1 MNKEFA
7 FYLGAIIALFLL
19 LLGWLFSTPEAI
31 ARFAAPDHL
40 KTETTLVKIT
50 LEGGHGSGVHIGN
63 GYILTAAHVVK
74 DAKTATLKTKDGKT
88 RQAAVLWANTEYDIA
103 LLRSQ
108 DGNMD
113 AAALDCRIAQAGD
126 FITSYGNPLNVE
138 FAAAFGRIAGEP
150 RALGPWKSVFVT
162 DITTVMG
169 QSGGPVFDADG
180 RLIGITVGV
189 MGAPMGFSHSLVGY
203 GFVVPSRAVCD
214 LLARGEPA

>member
-7 FYLGAIIALFLL
+7 FYLGAIVALFLL

-31 ARFAAPDHL
+31 ARFAAPDYL

-74 DAKTATLKTKDGKT
+74 DAKTAMLKTKDGKI
-88 RQAAVLWANTEYDIA
+88 RQATILWANKEYDIA
-103 LLRSQ
+103 LLRSE
-108 DGNMD
+108 DTKMD
-113 AAALDCRIAQAGD
+113 AAALDCRLAQAGD
-126 FITSYGNPLNVE
+126 SITSYGNPLNVE
-138 FAAAFGRIAGEP
+138 FASAYGRIAGEP

-214 LLARGEPA
+214 LLAREEPA

>member
-1 MNKEFA
+1 MKREFA
-7 FYLGAIIALFLL
+7 FYFASIVALFLL
-19 LLGWLFSTPEAI
+19 LLAWLFSTPEAI
-31 ARFAAPDHL
+31 ARFAAPDYL
-40 KTETTLVKIT
+40 KTETTLVKIS
-50 LEGGHGSGVHIGN
+50 LEGGHGSGVSIGN

-88 RQAAVLWANTEYDIA
+88 RRAAVLWANTEYDIA

-113 AAALDCRIAQAGD
+113 AATLDCRIAQAGD

>member
-1 MNKEFA
+1 MNKEIA

-19 LLGWLFSTPEAI
+19 LLAWLFSTPEAI
-31 ARFAAPDHL
+31 ARFAAPDYP
-40 KTETTLVKIT
+40 KTETTVVKVI
-50 LEGGHGSGVHIGN
+50 LKNGHGSGVSIGN
-63 GYILTAAHVVK
+63 GYVLTAAHVVQ
-74 DAKTATLKTKDGKT
+74 DSKTATLKTKDG
-88 RQAAVLWANTEYDIA
+88 RNMEAAVLWSNKEYDIA
-103 LLRSQ
+103 LLRFEGAQ
-108 DGNMD
+108 ID
-113 AAALDCRIAQAGD
+113 AASLDCRVAQLGD
-126 FITSYGNPLNVE
+126 TIISYGNPLNVE
-138 FAAAFGRIAGEP
+138 FASAYGRIAGEP
-150 RALGPWKSVFVT
+150 RAFGPWQSVFVT

>member
-7 FYLGAIIALFLL
+7 FYLGAIVALFLL

-31 ARFAAPDHL
+31 ARFAAPDYL
-40 KTETTLVKIT
+40 KTETTVVKVV
-50 LEGGHGSGVHIGN
+50 LKNGHGSGVSIGN
-63 GYILTAAHVVK
+63 GYVLTAAHVVQ
-74 DAKTATLKTKDGKT
+74 DSKTATLKTKDG
-88 RQAAVLWANTEYDIA
+88 RNMEAAVLWSNKEYDIA
-103 LLRSQ
+103 LLRSRY
-108 DGNMD
+108 GNMD
-113 AAALDCRIAQAGD
+113 AAALDCRVARTGD

-138 FAAAFGRIAGEP
+138 FAAAYGRIAGEP
-150 RALGPWKSVFVT
+150 RKFGPWQSVFVT

-203 GFVVPSRAVCD
+203 GFVVPSSSVCE

>member
-1 MNKEFA
+1 MKREFL
-7 FYLGAIIALFLL
+7 FYFAAIVALFLL
-19 LLGWLFSTPEAI
+19 LLAWLFSTPEAI
-31 ARFAAPDHL
+31 ARFAAPDYP
-40 KTETTLVKIT
+40 KTETTVVKVV
-50 LEGGHGSGVHIGN
+50 LENGHGSGVSLGN
-63 GYILTAAHVVK
+63 GYILTAAHVVN

-113 AAALDCRIAQAGD
+113 AASLDCRVAQLGD
-126 FITSYGNPLNVE
+126 TIISYGNPLNVE
-138 FAAAFGRIAGEP
+138 FASAYGRIAGEP
-150 RALGPWKSVFVT
+150 RKFGPWQSVFVT

-203 GFVVPSRAVCD
+203 GFVVPSSSVCE

>member
-7 FYLGAIIALFLL
+7 FYFGAIVALFLL
-19 LLGWLFSTPEAI
+19 LLAWLFSTPEAI
-31 ARFAAPDHL
+31 ARFAAPDYL
-40 KTETTLVKIT
+40 KTETTVVKVI
-50 LEGGHGSGVHIGN
+50 LKNGHGSGVSIGN
-63 GYILTAAHVVK
+63 GYVLTAAHVVQ
-74 DAKTATLKTKDGKT
+74 DSKTATLKTKDG
-88 RQAAVLWANTEYDIA
+88 RNMEAAVLWSNKEYDIA
-103 LLRSQ
+103 LLRFEGAQ
-108 DGNMD
+108 ID
-113 AAALDCRIAQAGD
+113 AASLDCRVAQLGD
-126 FITSYGNPLNVE
+126 TIISYGNPLNVE
-138 FAAAFGRIAGEP
+138 FASAYGRIAGEP
-150 RALGPWKSVFVT
+150 RAFGPWQSVFVT

>member
-1 MNKEFA
+1 MKREFLA
-7 FYLGAIIALFLL
+7 YLGVMAVLFLL
-19 LLGWLFSTPEAI
+19 LLAWLFSTPEAI
-31 ARFAAPDHL
+31 ARFAAPDYL

-63 GYILTAAHVVK
+63 GYILTAAHAVK

-113 AAALDCRIAQAGD
+113 AAALDCRVAQAGD